1 MSLKRRR
8 CECGSTRWWWSE
20 SLLFLFLF
28 LFFFSSDKRQ
38 MTVLMHSLR
47 TLQSMFPN
55 LDHEVIEDVVRAQ
68 EGNVGRAVDA
78 CLALSSTT

>member
-1 MSLKRRR
+1 MSLKRRQ

-20 SLLFLFLF
+20 SSFSFLFF
-28 LFFFSSDKRQ
+28 FFFSSDECQ
-38 MTVLMHSLR
+38 VIVLMHSLR

>member
-1 MSLKRRR
+1 MSLKRRQ

-28 LFFFSSDKRQ
+28 LFFFSSDECQ
-38 MTVLMHSLR
+38 VIVLMHSLR